1 MHFLDA
7 VQVEQLAEAIDPRYR
22 LLVLVG
28 AYTGLRP
35 GEITGLKV
43 KRLDLLRG
51 KIEVAEA
58 LSEVDGKLTRGTP
71 KNHERRVVRLARFLC
86 DELAAYLA
94 GRSHEPDDLVFA
106 APRAAGRSAS
116 TSSWSAPS
124 SRRRSRP
131 GSACGPSAVG
141 TARCWSPTCGCMTS
155 GTRPRRCRSARAPRS
170 RRCSASSDR
179 QGMSAPHEPSMS
191 ALRNVLPDAS
201 STQPAQKGV
210 GHPSP

>member
-58 LSEVDGKLTRGTP
+58 LSEVDGKLIWGTP
-71 KNHERRVVRLARFLC
+71 KTHERRVVR
-86 DELAAYLA
+86 
-94 GRSHEPDDLVFA
+94 
-106 APRAAGRSAS
+106 
-116 TSSWSAPS
+116 T
-124 SRRRSRP
+124 
-131 GSACGPSAVG
+131 
-141 TARCWSPTCGCMTS
+141 CWSPTCACMTS
-155 GTRPRRCRSARAPRS
+155 ATRPPGCSSARAPAS
-170 RRCSASSDR
+170 RRYRSNSATR
-179 QGMSAPHEPSMS
+179 TRCRP
-191 ALRNVLPDAS
+191 
-201 STQPAQKGV
+201 
-210 GHPSP
+210 